1 MCHQGRTSKTTLFQ
15 SYTWLIECRFK
26 PKRDLFASH
35 FFKILFNYLITKV
48 KKSLIM
54 ALLLFLL
61 VIDPQNAQENFN
73 QFVKLRYGQK
83 KGS

>member
-35 FFKILFNYLITKV
+35 FFKIDRSLKLIGQEC
-48 KKSLIM
+48 
-54 ALLLFLL
+54 
-61 VIDPQNAQENFN
+61 IDPFAKLN
-73 QFVKLRYGQK
+73 QLI
-83 KGS
+83 S